1 MQVET
6 DSSHIRYYNG
16 SNTYQQQIPWWD
28 GLDSAAVAQLGIPP
42 LTTLPPGIHDVVVIG
57 AGVAGLSAALSARA
71 AGVSVLVLEREPI
84 LGYGATGR
92 NAGILSAGINMGF
105 ADLSAD
111 SPGAAFWPET
121 TRILLSLV
129 AEAQQPGSLLYARL
143 TGAISLAES
152 KRAAS
157 HLAREA
163 RARASA
169 GLRAEEWTPQQ
180 VMESTHGRLNVSS
193 VVNALWL
200 PDEGRIHPLTLL
212 AHLARKAR
220 DAGILIGGQAHVTA
234 YEAMEAVQIGNTE
247 RRWQITL
254 VDGMQLQARGLIVAV
269 GPTAKP
275 NARIFALAFRAN
287 LPESFPLFWDA
298 SPYTYADFRPG
309 NGRLNVSGGR
319 YGRAGAWRHDA
330 NYYQRLANAARRWLP
345 ELAQEDP
352 LFTWAVDLDVT
363 SDMIPELR
371 TLSTNAPGVAIE
383 GLGALGV
390 LPGIALGGRA
400 GNVVV
405 EQLQ

>member
-1 MQVET
+1 MQP
-6 DSSHIRYYNG
+6 DSQVQPFSGSPDIG
-16 SNTYQQQIPWWD
+16 SNLLQRQIPWWS
-28 GLDSAAVAQLGIPP
+28 GLAPTAIAQLGIPP
-42 LTTLPPGIHDVVVIG
+42 LATLPLHAVDVVVIG
-57 AGVAGLSAALSARA
+57 GGVAGLSAALSARA
-71 AGVSVLVLEREPI
+71 AGAQVLVLEREPI

-129 AEAQQPGSLLYARL
+129 EEGKEPDSILYARL

-152 KRAAS
+152 SRAAR

-163 RARASA
+163 RARVAA
-169 GLRAEEWTPQQ
+169 GLQAEEWTPSQ
-180 VMESTHGRLNVSS
+180 VAARTQNRLNVSS

-220 DAGILIGGQAHVTA
+220 NVGILIAGQAYATA
-234 YEAMEAVQIGNTE
+234 YKATVEHGRAIWHISLAN
-247 RRWQITL
+247 
-254 VDGMQLQARGLIVAV
+254 GMHLTTRGLIVAV

-275 NARIFALAFRAN
+275 NARLFALAFAAD
-287 LPESFPLFWDA
+287 LPETFPLFWDA

-345 ELAQEDP
+345 ELANQEP
-352 LFTWAVDLDVT
+352 LYTWAVDIDVS

-371 TLSTNAPGVAIE
+371 PIADNAPGVSIE

-390 LPGIALGGRA
+390 LPGMALGNRA
-400 GNVVV
+400 GQSIVA
-405 EQLQ
+405 QI